1 MKTGKI
7 EEIRIEEIEEMET
20 DTMSKLEKV
29 FDTPNK
35 KAFIGFLTAGDPDA
49 DSTVQFILEM
59 EKAGADLIEIGIP
72 FSDPGFK
79 ATMESVLIWYMRD
92 IAYSVSPADTV

>member
-1 MKTGKI
+1 MGSPFSCRQKMKTGKI

-49 DSTVQFILEM
+49 DSTCNLTE
-59 EKAGADLIEIGIP
+59 
-72 FSDPGFK
+72 
-79 ATMESVLIWYMRD
+79 
-92 IAYSVSPADTV
+92 

>member
-49 DSTVQFILEM
+49 DSTDTIHPGDG
-59 EKAGADLIEIGIP
+59 EKQERI
-72 FSDPGFK
+72 S
-79 ATMESVLIWYMRD
+79 
-92 IAYSVSPADTV
+92 

>member
-49 DSTVQFILEM
+49 DSTVPVSYTHLTLPTKLE
-59 EKAGADLIEIGIP
+59 
-72 FSDPGFK
+72 
-79 ATMESVLIWYMRD
+79 V
-92 IAYSVSPADTV
+92 